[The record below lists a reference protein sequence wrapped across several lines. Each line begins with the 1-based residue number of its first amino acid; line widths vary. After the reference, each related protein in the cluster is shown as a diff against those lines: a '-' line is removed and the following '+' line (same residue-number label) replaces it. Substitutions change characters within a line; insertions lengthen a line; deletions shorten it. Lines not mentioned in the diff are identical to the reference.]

1 MKNFDKGTIIRLA
14 LLLLALINQSLI
26 ALGVPVI
33 PIEEGQ
39 ITSLIDALYLIG
51 SILFT
56 IVTALIAWFKNNYVT
71 KRGLKQKEV
80 LKENNLT
87 NAK

>member
-1 MKNFDKGTIIRLA
+1 MKNIDKGTVIRLV

-39 ITSLIDALYLIG
+39 ITSLIDAIYLVG

-56 IVTALIAWFKNNYVT
+56 IVTALIAWYKNNYVT
-71 KRGLKQKEV
+71 KKGLEQKEV

>member
-1 MKNFDKGTIIRLA
+1 MKNFDKGTVIRLV
-14 LLLLALINQSLI
+14 LLLFALINQTLI
-26 ALGVPVI
+26 VLGLPVV

-39 ITSLIDALYLIG
+39 ITSLIDAIYLVG

-71 KRGLKQKEV
+71 KKGMKQKEV
-80 LKENNLT
+80 LQENNLT
-87 NAK
+87 KAK

>member
-1 MKNFDKGTIIRLA
+1 MKKFDKGTIIRLV

-26 ALGVPVI
+26 VLGVPVI

-51 SILFT
+51 SIVFT
-56 IVTALIAWFKNNYVT
+56 IVTALTAWYKNNYVT
-71 KRGLKQKEV
+71 KKGMKQKEV
-80 LKENNLT
+80 LKEKNLT

>member
-1 MKNFDKGTIIRLA
+1 MKTIDKGTVIRLG

-26 ALGVPVI
+26 ALGYPVLPI
-33 PIEEGQ
+33 PEDLF
-39 ITSLIDALYLIG
+39 TNLVDALYLIG
-51 SILFT
+51 SIVFT
-56 IVTALIAWFKNNYVT
+56 IVTAIVAWYKNNYVT
-71 KRGLKQKEV
+71 KKGLKQKEV

>member
-1 MKNFDKGTIIRLA
+1 MKTIDKGTVIRLG

-26 ALGVPVI
+26 ALGYPVL
-33 PIEEGQ
+33 PVSDDLF
-39 ITSLIDALYLIG
+39 TNLVDALYLIG

-71 KRGLKQKEV
+71 KKGLAQKEV
-80 LKENNLT
+80 LKEKNLT

>member
-1 MKNFDKGTIIRLA
+1 MKNIDKGTVIRLV

-33 PIEEGQ
+33 PIEDDQ
-39 ITSLIDALYLIG
+39 ITNLVDAIYLVG
-51 SILFT
+51 SMLFT

-71 KRGLKQKEV
+71 KKGLAQKEV

>member
-1 MKNFDKGTIIRLA
+1 MKNIDKGTVIRLV

-39 ITSLIDALYLIG
+39 ITSLIDAIYLVG

-56 IVTALIAWFKNNYVT
+56 IVTALIAWYKNNYVT
-71 KRGLKQKEV
+71 KKGLEQKEV

-87 NAK
+87 NVK